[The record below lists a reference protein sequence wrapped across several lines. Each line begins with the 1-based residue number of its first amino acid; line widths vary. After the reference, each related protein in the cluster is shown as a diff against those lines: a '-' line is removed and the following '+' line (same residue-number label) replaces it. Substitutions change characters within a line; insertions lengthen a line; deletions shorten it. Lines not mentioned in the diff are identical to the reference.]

1 MKIFIKNLKSKF
13 VKSKYTSVVTNSAA
27 AADFANSLGTTDG
40 ATVGDLLTATMDP
53 MALHPPPEVELGSVV
68 LLVVVPLLALNNFA
82 AVGLLQ
88 LIITSSETSS
98 RSFSMT
104 AATEEVVV
112 VVGFCG
118 DTVF

>member
-1 MKIFIKNLKSKF
+1 M
-13 VKSKYTSVVTNSAA
+13 KSKYTSVVTNSAA

-82 AVGLLQ
+82 AVGLL
-88 LIITSSETSS
+88 LLMITSSETSS

>member
-1 MKIFIKNLKSKF
+1 MKIFIKKISKKKL

-53 MALHPPPEVELGSVV
+53 MALQPPPVVELDSVV

-82 AVGLLQ
+82 AVGLLM
-88 LIITSSETSS
+88 ITSSETSS

>member
-1 MKIFIKNLKSKF
+1 M
-13 VKSKYTSVVTNSAA
+13 KSKYTSVVTNSAA

-82 AVGLLQ
+82 AVGLLM
-88 LIITSSETSS
+88 ITSSETSS

>member
-1 MKIFIKNLKSKF
+1 M
-13 VKSKYTSVVTNSAA
+13 VTNSAA

-53 MALHPPPEVELGSVV
+53 MALQPPPVVELDSVV

-88 LIITSSETSS
+88 LMITSSETSS

-112 VVGFCG
+112 FCC
-118 DTVF
+118 DTVFVFGCPSAFLPLSLAFLG